1 MVASRLSEQPEWKV
15 LLLEAGPDEP
25 PGADLPSMVAMF
37 LGKYVRSG
45 SIDQRL
51 RRFGIGS
58 DIDWRYRTTNERNA
72 CLSSGGSCFW
82 PRGKNLGGTS
92 SHNGMMYTRGHP
104 KDYDDWAAM
113 GNDGWS
119 WQDVSSLP
127 NFFLFVATSGSR
139 VNDSPR
145 SV

>member
-1 MVASRLSEQPEWKV
+1 MERKR
-15 LLLEAGPDEP
+15 
-25 PGADLPSMVAMF
+25 
-37 LGKYVRSG
+37 RS
-45 SIDQRL
+45 
-51 RRFGIGS
+51 RFGIGS
-58 DIDWRYRTTNERNA
+58 DIDWGYRTTNEKNA

-119 WQDVSSLP
+119 WQDVSR
-127 NFFLFVATSGSR
+127 SR
-139 VNDSPR
+139 LNRIIEFSSPK
-145 SV
+145 VKVK